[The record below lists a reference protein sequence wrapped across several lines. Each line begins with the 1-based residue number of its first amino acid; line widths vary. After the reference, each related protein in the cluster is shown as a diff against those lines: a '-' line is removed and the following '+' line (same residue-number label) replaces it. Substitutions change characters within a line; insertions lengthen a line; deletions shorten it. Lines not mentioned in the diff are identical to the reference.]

1 MTTTPRYWAVIPAAG
16 IGERFGGDTPKQ
28 YADLNNKTVIEHTLA
43 TFLCCNA
50 IAGVVVALHKDD
62 QYFEQLEF
70 AHSSKPLWT
79 TIGGQSRAHSV
90 LNALV
95 YLQDYAQEND
105 FVLVHDAARPCLTQN
120 DLNTLLE
127 VCVNDSV
134 GGILGVPVCDT
145 LKKVKNNAI
154 TDTVKREHLWRALTP
169 QMFNYKLLVGA
180 LTTSLQNNIE
190 ITDEAAAIEYQ
201 GYQPKII
208 YGDAR
213 NIKITT
219 QEDLHL
225 AALYLQDI
233 NHG

>member
-1 MTTTPRYWAVIPAAG
+1 MTTTPRHWAVIPAAG

-28 YADLNNKTVIEHTLA
+28 YADLNNKTVIEHTINI
-43 TFLCCNA
+43 FLDCNA
-50 IAGVVVALHKDD
+50 ISGVVVALHKDD

-70 AHSSKPLWT
+70 AYSNKPIWT

-95 YLQDYAQEND
+95 CLQDHAQEYD

-120 DLNTLLE
+120 DLNALLE
-127 VCVNDSV
+127 ACVNDSV

-145 LKKVKNNAI
+145 LKKVKNDAI
-154 TDTVKREHLWRALTP
+154 TSTVNREHLWRALTP

-180 LTTSLQNNIE
+180 LTASLQNKIE

-208 YGDAR
+208 SGDAR

-219 QEDLHL
+219 QQDLHL

-233 NHG
+233 NHD